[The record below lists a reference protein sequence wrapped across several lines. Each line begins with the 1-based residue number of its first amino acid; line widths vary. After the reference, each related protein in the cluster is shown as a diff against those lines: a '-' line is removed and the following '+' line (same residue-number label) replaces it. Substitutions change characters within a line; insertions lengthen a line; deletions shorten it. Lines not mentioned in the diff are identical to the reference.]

1 MLIDLEIRIMTNYC
15 TNRILYSFNFYNI
28 KFVDEMS
35 KRQRMKNTSSRRIKT
50 SHKKHTIN
58 RKIVYN
64 NVDKTLKNINQI
76 ITKEMDK
83 AYKAQK

>member
-1 MLIDLEIRIMTNYC
+1 MTNYYN
-15 TNRILYSFNFYNI
+15 NRIYIGSTFYNI
-28 KFVDEMS
+28 KFVEKMS

-64 NVDKTLKNINQI
+64 KVDKTLKNINQI